1 MNRLPT
7 VLPRL
12 TMLALLAVLVGCTS
26 ERSAPTGLHPVVLK
40 LAADTG
46 LTPQGVPTDGGISAV
61 TELDITVLDE
71 NGEVVR
77 FDVDEAYDPSGA
89 FESLSMSASQASIT
103 VLLPAGTYRF
113 LTFGRGSDG
122 EVLAYG
128 ETQAQVGYAA
138 TSVTLGVHTLIGSVE
153 LVEEGLRHYV
163 VAGEVI
169 DLYLR
174 VRTTHGSYDVPLAD
188 FTVKYELEPE
198 LGDAEGSALG
208 ARVWVTP
215 SPQSDVFVLRAF
227 VKGWRLVEGTPTD
240 HGKLVAKYE
249 RPFAHA
255 IGISLDVVPPTL
267 GFTPPSPLPLGAPS
281 PVGGT
286 AADEVGLARIQ
297 VFEGPLLLASTA
309 SEDVASGA
317 LPIQLTDLA
326 TGAWSFEWTPGSTG
340 VYRLTAVAT
349 DTSGNETRVTRDVV
363 VEAAAPPPDSIG
375 ELLMLSSPEDP
386 FDEEAG
392 NCAAN
397 ELGLPGQGLQAVG
410 AGLQA
415 VGAAGGLFLGT
426 PADMANGTASPEQV
440 AQDLWQLIGE
450 PAYHGR
456 VAIIVV
462 DDFGGSYDLPAP
474 LLAGTLVTEDQLE
487 AWIQSGELSHGAL
500 VLHHLLR
507 MLTNSGFDQ
516 GSDTTNHTTG
526 EPIYIRWTDDGGK
539 LVVQT
544 VDTNGRDTSEVVS
557 VLRASILDLASVE
570 GHDFSRFVV
579 NMSFAVV
586 PCAVAAD
593 LGASQVNNF
602 EEYVQSIR
610 TLNGIGAQYDAE
622 LGALLTAPLG
632 AGDDALLSYL
642 DCPLPAAGKD
652 RCDGYVP
659 YQGPAVEAIVH
670 VASSGN
676 LGHDFPLYPSAWPS
690 VISVSSLDVD
700 GGEYDPKRSAFAN
713 SGEVAAPGSAF
724 TLVTGP
730 DQTVAYAGTSFS
742 APVVTLFT
750 AIDLITFERC
760 DPGDPSEKPAAA
772 PTLAHG
778 DYVDTPL
785 GAVFGGGPSAVELH
799 CD

>member
-1 MNRLPT
+1 MKRLPT
-7 VLPRL
+7 VLSRL
-12 TMLALLAVLVGCTS
+12 LVLSLLATLASCTT
-26 ERSAPTGLHPVVLK
+26 ERSAPTGLHPVVLH
-40 LAADTG
+40 LESNG
-46 LTPQGVPTDGGISAV
+46 LTPQGVPTDGGVSAV
-61 TELDITVLDE
+61 TQLSITVFDS
-71 NGEVVR
+71 NGELVR
-77 FDVDEAYDPSGA
+77 FDGTDAYDPAGA
-89 FESLSMSASQASIT
+89 FETLTMSASQASIT
-103 VLLPAGTYRF
+103 VLLPAGSYKF
-113 LTFGRGSDG
+113 ITFGLSSGG
-122 EVLAYG
+122 EPLAYG
-128 ETQAQVGYAA
+128 ETSAAVGHAA
-138 TSVTLGVHTLIGSVE
+138 TKVALSVHTLIGSAE

-174 VRTTHGSYDVPLAD
+174 VHTAHGSFDVPLAD

-198 LGDAEGSALG
+198 LGDVEGSSLG
-208 ARVWVTP
+208 ARVWVT
-215 SPQSDVFVLRAF
+215 STPQSDTFVLRAF
-227 VKGWRLVEGTPTD
+227 VKGWRLVEGSPTD
-240 HGKLVAKYE
+240 QGKLIATYE

-255 IGISLDVVPPTL
+255 VGISLDVVPPQLT
-267 GFTPPSPLPLGAPS
+267 FEPTSPLPVGSASTLGGSA
-281 PVGGT
+281 T
-286 AADEVGLARIQ
+286 DEVGIAKVQ
-297 VFEGPLLLASTA
+297 VFEGPLLMASTA
-309 SEDVASGA
+309 SEEVDAGA
-317 LPIQLTDLA
+317 LPIQFADPI
-326 TGAWSFEWTPGSTG
+326 TGAWSFDWTPGATG
-340 VYRLTAVAT
+340 AYRLTAVAI

-363 VEAAAPPPDSIG
+363 VESAAPPPDSIG
-375 ELLMLSSPEDP
+375 GLMQLSSPEP

-397 ELGLPGQGLQAVG
+397 ELSLPGQGLQAVG

-415 VGAAGGLFLGT
+415 VGAIGGLFLGA
-426 PADMANGTASPEQV
+426 PADLADSTATPEKV

-450 PAYHGR
+450 PAYHDR

-462 DDFGGSYDLPAP
+462 DDFGGSYQLPAA
-474 LLAGTLVTEDQLE
+474 LLAGTGVTEDQVE
-487 AWIQSGELSHGAL
+487 AWVASGELSHGAL

-507 MLTNSGFDQ
+507 MLTYSGFDN

-544 VDTNGRDTSEVVS
+544 VDTHDRGTAEIVS

-593 LGASQVNNF
+593 LGASDVSTF
-602 EEYVQSIR
+602 EEYVEQIR
-610 TLNGIGAQYDAE
+610 TLNGIGAQYDDE

-642 DCPLPAAGKD
+642 DCPLPVAGKD
-652 RCDGYVP
+652 RCDGFQP
-659 YQGPAVEAIVH
+659 YKGPAVDAIVH

-690 VISVSSLDVD
+690 VISTSSLDVQ
-700 GGEYDPKRSAFAN
+700 GGGYGSTRSSFAN
-713 SGEVAAPGSAF
+713 SGEVAAPGMAY

-742 APVVTLFT
+742 APVVTLF
-750 AIDLITFERC
+750 AALDLITFERC
-760 DPGDPSEKPAAA
+760 YPGDPGAKPAGA
-772 PTLAHG
+772 PALAHG
-778 DYVDTPL
+778 DYVNTPL
-785 GAVFGGGPSAVELH
+785 GSVFGGGASAVETH